1 MGPETAIA
9 APNPL
14 REGDAELMA
23 SFLGKDLSAARTLYG
38 RYAARIYGLGLVLF
52 RNKTDAEDLVQ
63 DTFLKIW
70 RKGSAFDPERGSL
83 DVWVMLTARS
93 IAIDLLRR
101 RSNEARKLSSES
113 KRSEASSEPGP
124 EQLAEL
130 SDLVGHARK
139 AIDRLPSG
147 QRSAVELAY
156 FGERSSTQ
164 VAEMQRIPV
173 GTVKSRVRLGIATL
187 RRTLVDDDDA
197 A

>member
-1 MGPETAIA
+1 MRSETTIA
-9 APNPL
+9 PVGVVG
-14 REGDAELMA
+14 EGDAALMA
-23 SFLGKDLSAARTLYG
+23 SFLQKDLSAAQALYG
-38 RYAARIYGLGLVLF
+38 RYAPRIYGLGIVMF

-63 DTFLKIW
+63 DTFLRIW

-83 DVWVMLTARS
+83 DAWVMLTARS
-93 IAIDLLRR
+93 IAIDLMRR
-101 RSNEARKLSSES
+101 RSNEARKLSSE
-113 KRSEASSEPGP
+113 RPSEVSSEPGP

-139 AIDRLPSG
+139 AIDRLPPG

-164 VAEMQRIPV
+164 VARMQGIPV
-173 GTVKSRVRLGIATL
+173 GTAKSRVRLGMATL
-187 RRTLVDDDDA
+187 RRSLVNDDDA